1 MSELCITVTGRT
13 AEEIRRA
20 RQIAE
25 AEADLVELRLDSMA
39 RPDPEAALADR
50 RRPAIVT
57 CRPAREGGGF
67 DGAEDERLRV
77 LARAQAL
84 GAEFVDVEADA
95 DLRPFV
101 DATRGRG
108 VIASMHDF
116 SGTPSSLSETLA
128 RLHATGA
135 EIVKL
140 AVMTRSLSDLRRL
153 CACASRDRDSVLLG
167 MGDAGVATRVLAA
180 RIGSRWTY
188 AGNAIAP
195 GQLPPDRLLHEY
207 RFRRIRA
214 DAAVY
219 ALLGTPV
226 AHSLSPAMHNA
237 GFAALGLNAVYV
249 PVDVDDLS
257 NFRPFAEAMGVRGA
271 SVTIPLKRRA
281 LDTPDALAPL
291 ARAAGAV
298 NTLILRDGRWI
309 GANTDSEGFLAP
321 LRHRMPDLRDRRAVI
336 LGAGGAARGVA
347 FALTRQG
354 ARVAVA
360 ARRPE
365 RAHMLAADLGID
377 VASWPPEPRSWDIL
391 VNATPVGSTG
401 APGLPVDVTLDGSLV
416 YDLVYEPDR
425 TPLMAR
431 AIDAGLEAIGG
442 LEMLVAQAERQFELW
457 TGECPPAGLFMEAA
471 AQARAERRR
480 QHEADHV

>member
-1 MSELCITVTGRT
+1 
-13 AEEIRRA
+13 
-20 RQIAE
+20 
-25 AEADLVELRLDSMA
+25 
-39 RPDPEAALADR
+39 
-50 RRPAIVT
+50 
-57 CRPAREGGGF
+57 
-67 DGAEDERLRV
+67 
-77 LARAQAL
+77 
-84 GAEFVDVEADA
+84 
-95 DLRPFV
+95 
-101 DATRGRG
+101 
-108 VIASMHDF
+108 
-116 SGTPSSLSETLA
+116 
-128 RLHATGA
+128 
-135 EIVKL
+135 
-140 AVMTRSLSDLRRL
+140 
-153 CACASRDRDSVLLG
+153 
-167 MGDAGVATRVLAA
+167 
-180 RIGSRWTY
+180 
-188 AGNAIAP
+188 
-195 GQLPPDRLLHEY
+195 
-207 RFRRIRA
+207 
-214 DAAVY
+214 
-219 ALLGTPV
+219 
-226 AHSLSPAMHNA
+226 MHNA